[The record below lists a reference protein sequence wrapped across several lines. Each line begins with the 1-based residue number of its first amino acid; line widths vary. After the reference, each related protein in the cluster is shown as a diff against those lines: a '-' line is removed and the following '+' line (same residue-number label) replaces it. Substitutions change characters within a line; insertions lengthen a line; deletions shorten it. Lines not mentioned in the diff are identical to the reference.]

1 MISDGRTSNSFIH
14 SWYPSLFILTIY
26 FLGKRLAMM
35 VPERRNPGSNLKFAL
50 SIEIDA
56 SLGLISKNN
65 APNLLI
71 TIVSGSKRQPL
82 E

>member
-1 MISDGRTSNSFIH
+1 
-14 SWYPSLFILTIY
+14 
-26 FLGKRLAMM
+26 M